1 MKHFPQD
8 VLNRPHMQREC
19 KIISR
24 IISAALKGG
33 YSISVNDGEDT
44 TLLRSTSRKEIEA
57 ECFATDETILYFV
70 RDFDPKGCV
79 WLVHGND
86 LDVITD
92 HTDAVELDAILKP
105 AQDWINKQF

>member
-1 MKHFPQD
+1 
-8 VLNRPHMQREC
+8 
-19 KIISR
+19 
-24 IISAALKGG
+24 
-33 YSISVNDGEDT
+33 
-44 TLLRSTSRKEIEA
+44 LLRSTSRKEIEA

-92 HTDAVELDAILKP
+92 HTDAAELDAILKP
-105 AQDWINKQF
+105 AQDLAIGDGRSGQVLSQTRRVQHA